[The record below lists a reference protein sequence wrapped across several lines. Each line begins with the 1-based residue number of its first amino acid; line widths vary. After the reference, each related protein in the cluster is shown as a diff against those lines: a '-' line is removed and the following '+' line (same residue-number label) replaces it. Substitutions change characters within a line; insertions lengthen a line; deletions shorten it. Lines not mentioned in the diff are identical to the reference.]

1 MNNIITFFKNSAAYF
16 MSMGEIGLFILAFM
30 ESSFFPIPP
39 DFILIPMCI
48 ANPEKALLYAAI
60 ATIGSAIGGI
70 LGYGIG
76 CFGGRPALFFM
87 FRKQYKKIKE
97 IEKLYNQYGVWAVG
111 AAAFTPIPYKIFTI
125 ASGIFKMNL
134 AGFTIVSI
142 IGRGLRF
149 FIVAVSLMLFGEAI
163 KNHIEI
169 IIGIATILIIVF
181 YFVVCKWSSYKK
193 QRMSKKNG

>member
-1 MNNIITFFKNSAAYF
+1 MNNVITFFKNCAEHF
-16 MSMGEIGLFILAFM
+16 MAMGEWGLFCLAFM

-48 ANPEKALLYAAI
+48 ANPEKALLYATI
-60 ATIGSAIGGI
+60 ATTGSALGGV

-76 CFGGRPALFFM
+76 VFGGRPALFFM
-87 FRKQYKKIKE
+87 FRKQYKKIKD
-97 IEKLYNQYGVWAVG
+97 IEKLYNKYGVWAVG

-134 AGFTIVSI
+134 TGFTVVSI

-149 FIVAVSLMLFGEAI
+149 FIVAISLMLFGEAI
-163 KNHIEI
+163 KDNIEI
-169 IIGIATILIIVF
+169 IIAAATVLIVVF
-181 YFVVCKWSSYKK
+181 YIIVCKWKDFKK
-193 QRMSKKNG
+193 IKAEKK